1 MTLLEELFRKY
12 LREEIT
18 PAELEQF
25 RQLAT
30 HEGNRVELDR
40 LLAEWIEADF
50 PTDHP
55 EELDIDALYKDV
67 TEKWRIP
74 KAPAV
79 GTEGRAVG
87 GRGVRFF
94 WFAAAACLLLFAGVR
109 LLRRPP
115 VIPIAPVAKAAVTI
129 PPAST
134 KATLILAN
142 GSRII
147 LDNAA
152 NGHLAQQGNTMV
164 IKLNDG
170 QLAYQAA
177 KAGGP
182 IASDTLYNYI
192 TTPRGGFYQLT
203 LPDGSRVW
211 LDAASSLR
219 FPTAFTGKE
228 RMVELTGEAYFEI
241 EPKAAQPFLVK
252 TNGVKIN
259 VLGTSFNV
267 MAYGD
272 EDAVRTTLVSGS
284 IRVAAPGQQKLAT
297 PGEQLSWTRGEASL
311 RVSKPDMRQVLAWK
325 QGEFRF
331 DGLTISAIMR
341 QIARWYDVDVE
352 FRGPQPANEFSGV
365 IPRKKE
371 ASELLTVLE
380 QTDEVHFELQG
391 RKIIVTKP

>member
-30 HEGNRVELDR
+30 QEGNRAELDR
-40 LLAEWIEADF
+40 LLAEWIEVDF
-50 PTDHP
+50 PAEHP
-55 EELDIDALYKDV
+55 ERLDVNALYSEV
-67 TEKWRIP
+67 TEKWAIP
-74 KAPAV
+74 QAA
-79 GTEGRAVG
+79 ANG
-87 GRGVRFF
+87 GRRVPFL
-94 WFAAAACLLLFAGVR
+94 WFVAAACLLLFAGVR

-115 VIPIAPVAKAAVTI
+115 VISVAPVAKAAVPI
-129 PPAST
+129 PPATT
-134 KATLILAN
+134 KATLTLAN

-152 NGHLAQQGNTMV
+152 IGHLAQQGNTVV

-170 QLAYQAA
+170 QLAYEAA
-177 KAGGP
+177 KTGAP
-182 IASDTLYNYI
+182 VASDPSYNEI

-252 TNGVKIN
+252 TGGVKIN

-267 MAYGD
+267 MAYAD
-272 EDAVRTTLVSGS
+272 EDAVRTTLVSGA
-284 IRVAAPGQQKLAT
+284 IRVAAADEQKLAK
-297 PGEQLSWTRGEASL
+297 PGEQLSWVRGDASL
-311 RVSKPDMRQVLAWK
+311 RVSMPDMRQVLAWK

-352 FRGPQPANEFSGV
+352 FRGPQPGNEFSGV